1 MHEILISSIA
11 WDPELDLDVVKIL
24 TRNNIQKID
33 LVPAKYFPDR
43 LNVTKEDILKVKDYW
58 AEHNLSILG
67 FQSLFFKEEPM
78 NLFGPKEEQD
88 KMLRLL
94 ERLAFIGEVLKAPY
108 FVFGSPRNRDRSK
121 LTDSDTVSIAMDFFY
136 KLGEL
141 SKSHGTIFCLEPNP
155 PVYGANFLTT
165 TKETGEFVRALN
177 HPNIKLQ
184 VDTGAMEINQE
195 DPLAILKEYH
205 KEAGHIHL
213 STDQI
218 RPLTETNCRYTLYKE
233 AFSTYLDGKPISIEI
248 LPKEGDDRLGGIEES
263 IVIAKQ
269 WFFS

>member
-1 MHEILISSIA
+1 MPEILISSIA
-11 WDPELDLDVVKIL
+11 WDPELDLDVIKIL
-24 TRNNIQKID
+24 KRNNIKKID

-43 LNVTKEDILKVKDYW
+43 LNVRKDDILKVKNYW
-58 AEHNLSILG
+58 AGHDLSVLG

-88 KMLRLL
+88 NMLKLL
-94 ERLAFIGEVLKAPY
+94 ERLAFIGEVLEAPY

-121 LTDSDTVSIAMDFFY
+121 LSDSDTTNIAMNFFY

-155 PVYGANFLTT
+155 PVYGANFLTN
-165 TKETGEFVRALN
+165 TKETAECVRTLN

-195 DPLAILKEYH
+195 DPLALLQEYH

-213 STDQI
+213 SAEQI
-218 RPLTETNCRYTLYKE
+218 RPLTETNCRFALYKE
-233 AFSTYLDGKPISIEI
+233 AFSTYLEGKPISIEI
-248 LPKEGDDRLGGIEES
+248 LPKEGDDRLGSIEES
-263 IVIAKQ
+263 IKLAQ
-269 WFFS
+269 RWFS